1 MRPWT
6 SQCSGKAGAL
16 PCAARDAFSV
26 AELMTVV
33 GFGSPATELRAA
45 HLGARL
51 WARQGR
57 AAISRNRIRYLMV
70 LDMGLYTLCREFDQN
85 FGVRQRFQE
94 LDHVRHFSAG
104 IRR

>member
-1 MRPWT
+1 

-16 PCAARDAFSV
+16 PCAARDAFRV

-33 GFGSPATELRAA
+33 GFGSPATEVRAE

-70 LDMGLYTLCREFDQN
+70 IDMWIYTLCREFQQN
-85 FGVRQRFQE
+85 FGIRQRFQV
-94 LDHVRHFSAG
+94 LDGVRHSSTG
-104 IRR
+104 GHR